1 MVAVVVVS
9 DNCAGAIEEAQ
20 PRINGRGKV
29 QWARHVAIER
39 DVKKHLLLQSEGVI
53 VIGLVAV

>member
-9 DNCAGAIEEAQ
+9 DNCAGTIEEAQ
-20 PRINGRGKV
+20 PRINSRGKV
-29 QWARHVAIER
+29 QWARHVAIKR

>member
-20 PRINGRGKV
+20 PRIDGRGMI

>member
-20 PRINGRGKV
+20 PRIDGRGKV

-39 DVKKHLLLQSEGVI
+39 DVKKHLLLQGEGVI
-53 VIGLVAV
+53 VVGLVAV

>member
-1 MVAVVVVS
+1 MVAVVVIN
-9 DNCAGAIEEAQ
+9 DDCAGAVKEAQ
-20 PRINGRGKV
+20 PRIDGRGKV